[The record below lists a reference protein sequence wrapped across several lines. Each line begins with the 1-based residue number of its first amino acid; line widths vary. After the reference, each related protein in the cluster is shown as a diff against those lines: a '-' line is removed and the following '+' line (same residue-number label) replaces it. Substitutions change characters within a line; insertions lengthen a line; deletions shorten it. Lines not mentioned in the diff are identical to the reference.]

1 MPLKSTSGIII
12 NSIGAMKGA
21 TYMETEDESV
31 ILSLYEKTE
40 QEMSSSKEYKEQI
53 SKFNI
58 LRDQFNKEI
67 TSEQQAELN
76 ILLQIK
82 TDMESTTARDFFVEG
97 FKVAIKLMTEVFHKE
112 DK

>member
-1 MPLKSTSGIII
+1 MKQR
-12 NSIGAMKGA
+12 KGA
-21 TYMETEDESV
+21 KYMDTEQESI
-31 ILSLYEKTE
+31 ILALYEKTE

-82 TDMESTTARDFFVEG
+82 TDMEITTARDFFVEG
-97 FKVAIKLMTEVFHKE
+97 FKVATKLMAEVLYKKE
-112 DK
+112 N

>member
-1 MPLKSTSGIII
+1 MDTEQESIIL
-12 NSIGAMKGA
+12 A
-21 TYMETEDESV
+21 
-31 ILSLYEKTE
+31 LYEKTE

-82 TDMESTTARDFFVEG
+82 TDMEITTARDFFVEG
-97 FKVAIKLMTEVFHKE
+97 FKVATKLMAEVLYKKE
-112 DK
+112 N

>member
-1 MPLKSTSGIII
+1 M
-12 NSIGAMKGA
+12 
-21 TYMETEDESV
+21 D
-31 ILSLYEKTE
+31 TE
-40 QEMSSSKEYKEQI
+40 QEISSSKEYKEQI

-67 TSEQQAELN
+67 TSEQQAELD

-97 FKVAIKLMTEVFHKE
+97 FKVATRLMAEALYKKE
-112 DK
+112 N

>member
-1 MPLKSTSGIII
+1 
-12 NSIGAMKGA
+12 
-21 TYMETEDESV
+21 
-31 ILSLYEKTE
+31 
-40 QEMSSSKEYKEQI
+40 MSSSKEYKEQI

-82 TDMESTTARDFFVEG
+82 TDMEITTARDFFVEG
-97 FKVAIKLMTEVFHKE
+97 FKVATKLMAEVLYKKE
-112 DK
+112 N

>member
-1 MPLKSTSGIII
+1 MD
-12 NSIGAMKGA
+12 
-21 TYMETEDESV
+21 TEQESV
-31 ILSLYEKTE
+31 ILALYEKTE
-40 QEMSSSKEYKEQI
+40 QEMSCSKEYKEQI

-67 TSEQQAELN
+67 TSEQQTELN

-97 FKVAIKLMTEVFHKE
+97 FKVATRLMTEVFHKE